1 MYPCNIDFSLKILG
15 LFIVINVVRA
25 SLNKNQTSISKDNTT
40 TQRGI
45 ESSDHGELENS
56 LLMQNTSNLIRI
68 LKFSF
73 CLIGNIQKLSVSI
86 FIYLVLFTAYP
97 HSSGQAWTFYP
108 HPAFVQMDFFLL
120 HTYLFLNVNS
130 RDQRGLC

>member
-1 MYPCNIDFSLKILG
+1 MYPFNIDFSLKILG

-56 LLMQNTSNLIRI
+56 LLMQNTYNLIRI

-73 CLIGNIQKLSVSI
+73 CLIGNSVMRVRSDTFGDPIFQK
-86 FIYLVLFTAYP
+86 
-97 HSSGQAWTFYP
+97 
-108 HPAFVQMDFFLL
+108 
-120 HTYLFLNVNS
+120 
-130 RDQRGLC
+130 GL

>member
-73 CLIGNIQKLSVSI
+73 CLIGNILLS
-86 FIYLVLFTAYP
+86 
-97 HSSGQAWTFYP
+97 TFYRLLP
-108 HPAFVQMDFFLL
+108 LKWTSMDILPTPCLCPDGLFLL